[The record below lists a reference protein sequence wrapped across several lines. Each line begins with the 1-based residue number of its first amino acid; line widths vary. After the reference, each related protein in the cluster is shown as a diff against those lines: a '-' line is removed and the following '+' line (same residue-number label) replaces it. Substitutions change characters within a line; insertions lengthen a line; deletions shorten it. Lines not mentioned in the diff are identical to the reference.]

1 MLQPWYDRVPP
12 AERNGST
19 AANAVGY
26 TLVGRE
32 SCLEKEFEMQR
43 AIVGMLLLV
52 GLLFAACGVPAPAQ
66 TQADASGKPLVT
78 VYRSPT

>member
-1 MLQPWYDRVPP
+1 MIECHRRKVVVF
-12 AERNGST
+12 T
-19 AANAVGY
+19 AAHAAVY
-26 TLVGRE
+26 TPVGHE

-43 AIVGMLLLV
+43 ALVGMLLLV
-52 GLLFAACGVPAPAQ
+52 GLLFAACGAPAPAQ